1 MRLDSSKLV
10 FILDKDGLPF
20 VSMLYE
26 NRHSNM
32 LVKEFILLPNNTIT
46 STNRVGSSSG
56 NDEIVLRDEGNLE
69 DTATSPKR
77 TSNGVDIGAKTV
89 YTLNYDLTSE
99 LEKIDISDNLT
110 FVGWEN
116 TTDFEGMSGRK
127 LFRYPFEMD
136 IRNPLEAGVN

>member
-46 STNRVGSSSG
+46 ST
-56 NDEIVLRDEGNLE
+56 
-69 DTATSPKR
+69 
-77 TSNGVDIGAKTV
+77 
-89 YTLNYDLTSE
+89 
-99 LEKIDISDNLT
+99 
-110 FVGWEN
+110 
-116 TTDFEGMSGRK
+116 
-127 LFRYPFEMD
+127 
-136 IRNPLEAGVN
+136 VN